1 MWGRG
6 TRMDLTKK
14 ISTEDVKN
22 SESVCGKLVNQF
34 FEVLFKNGLV
44 NEEYESFLI
53 IVSTVKVIS

>member
-1 MWGRG
+1 MWSRG

-14 ISTEDVKN
+14 ISTEDAKN
-22 SESVCGKLVNQF
+22 SESVCGKLVNRF